1 MRCVEL
7 ALSSSGLYATTRI
20 GAIHSVVQR
29 HRTRKPQAALGAH
42 AAAADAR
49 LCEYFHVGTNGER
62 QPSRDGTSRMRRE
75 SQVRICE
82 RLGVKSPGRLSTC

>member
-1 MRCVEL
+1 MGCVEL

-49 LCEYFHVGTNGER
+49 LCEYSHVGTNGATR
-62 QPSRDGTSRMRRE
+62 QAAPPVPWSSKD
-75 SQVRICE
+75 
-82 RLGVKSPGRLSTC
+82 L